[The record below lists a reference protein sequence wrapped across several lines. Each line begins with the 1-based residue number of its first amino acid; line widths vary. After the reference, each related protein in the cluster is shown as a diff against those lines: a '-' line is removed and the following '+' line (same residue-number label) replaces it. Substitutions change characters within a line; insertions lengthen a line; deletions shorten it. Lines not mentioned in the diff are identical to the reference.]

1 MLDISL
7 GSNLS
12 TTVSFNAVSGTLI
25 KSCSESK
32 ITRFHMK
39 SQYAKGFFNTEQPYV
54 DTQDT
59 RKKVIL
65 LQVMLCGDSEF
76 LVEFLEKKDEKEN

>member
-1 MLDISL
+1 
-7 GSNLS
+7 
-12 TTVSFNAVSGTLI
+12 
-25 KSCSESK
+25 
-32 ITRFHMK
+32 MK